1 MKSYTVIGLGRF
13 GAEMAV
19 KLYECGEDVLAIDT
33 DEALVDKIADR
44 VTRAVA
50 ADAKD
55 VDVLKKLGAGNFDRA
70 VVAVGS
76 DLAASAL
83 ITMNLKSLGVPYILC
98 KAHDDTYREIL
109 EKLGATRVIIPEREM
124 ADKLSLGL
132 TSAGIMEYIEISDEY
147 GIVEM
152 APPEAWIGKCIRNL
166 DLRRKYNANV
176 IALRQGDDLCIP
188 PDIDADDVD
197 FDEECL
203 CPECG
208 KELFPELPDDA
219 EEEPDNEG
227 ED

>member
-1 MKSYTVIGLGRF
+1 MKSYIVIGLGRF

-19 KLYECGEDVLAIDT
+19 KLYECGEDVLAVDT
-33 DEALVDKIADR
+33 DEMLVDKIADR

-50 ADAKD
+50 ADARD

-188 PDIDADDVD
+188 PDIDAEL
-197 FDEECL
+197 DENTTLVMLGSYEMINSL
-203 CPECG
+203 
-208 KELFPELPDDA
+208 K
-219 EEEPDNEG
+219 
-227 ED
+227 

>member
-1 MKSYTVIGLGRF
+1 MKSYIVIGLGRF

-19 KLYECGEDVLAIDT
+19 KLYECGEDVLAMDT
-33 DEALVDKIADR
+33 DETLVDKIADR

-109 EKLGATRVIIPEREM
+109 EKLGASRVIIPEREM

-176 IALRQGDDLCIP
+176 IALRQGDELCIP
-188 PDIDADDVD
+188 PDIDAEL
-197 FDEECL
+197 DESTTLVMLGSYEMINSL
-203 CPECG
+203 
-208 KELFPELPDDA
+208 K
-219 EEEPDNEG
+219 
-227 ED
+227 

>member
-1 MKSYTVIGLGRF
+1 MKSYIVIGLGRF
-13 GAEMAV
+13 VAEMAV
-19 KLYECGEDVLAIDT
+19 KLYECGEDVLAVDT
-33 DEALVDKIADR
+33 DESLVDKIADR

-176 IALRQGDDLCIP
+176 IALRQGDELCIP
-188 PDIDADDVD
+188 PDIDAEL
-197 FDEECL
+197 DENTTLVMLGSYEMINSL
-203 CPECG
+203 
-208 KELFPELPDDA
+208 K
-219 EEEPDNEG
+219 
-227 ED
+227 